1 MSFIK
6 KIAYHYKIA
15 IIYTLILF
23 LDRIDLTILNV
34 AIPTLTTV
42 FGIEI
47 ELAEWFSI
55 SFLIG
60 LSIAIGISSWLGESF
75 GYKKIFIF
83 SVIGFAIFSLGCS
96 LADSFEM
103 FIFAR
108 FLQGFFGGIIIPSG
122 NAILYMSCD
131 KKDYAKVT
139 NFVFLPTL
147 IAPAVAP
154 YLGGTL
160 LKYFSYKSIFYI
172 NLPICVAIAILAFF
186 VINENH
192 KFDKKSFDFKG
203 FFVSGLL
210 YVVFFTGISFISQS
224 KFSTAIQFLIVAAIL
239 AFWFVKLERKAEH
252 PIWDFKYLKLPFL
265 RKSLLI
271 QLFFGMSHFGSFF
284 IIGLY
289 LQLGLGFSPQNTG
302 IIIAMQAIGAI
313 IVTVPSKHLFYKIG
327 PTLVLGFGI
336 LGVAITTP
344 LLLLISSNNQLL
356 PACIIMFMR
365 GLCSGWVGTPL
376 RALSMHDSGISKQDI
391 GRIGSLFDI
400 IRQLSISLGVCVS
413 SLFIGLSNLYFKFD
427 YLHECIGYA
436 CSLKLF
442 GGGILIISLF
452 SLMGSKIAF
461 KIT

>member
-1 MSFIK
+1 
-6 KIAYHYKIA
+6 
-15 IIYTLILF
+15 
-23 LDRIDLTILNV
+23 
-34 AIPTLTTV
+34 
-42 FGIEI
+42 
-47 ELAEWFSI
+47 
-55 SFLIG
+55 LIG

-83 SVIGFAIFSLGCS
+83 SVIGFAVFSLGCS

-108 FLQGFFGGIIIPSG
+108 FLQGFFGGTIIPSG

-172 NLPICVAIAILAFF
+172 NLPICLAISILAFF

-203 FFVSGLL
+203 FFVSGIL
-210 YVVFFTGISFISQS
+210 YAVFFKGVSFISQN
-224 KFSTAIQFLIVAAIL
+224 KLATAIQFLIIASIL
-239 AFWFVKLERKAEH
+239 AFWFVKLERKAIN
-252 PIWDFKYLKLPFL
+252 PIWDFKYLKLKLF
-265 RKSLLI
+265 RQAMLI
-271 QLFFGMSHFGSFF
+271 QLFFQMSHFGSFF

-289 LQLGLGFSPQNTG
+289 LQLGLGFTPQNTG
-302 IIIAMQAIGAI
+302 IILAMQAIGAI
-313 IVTVPSKHLFYKIG
+313 MVTVPSKHLFYKIG
-327 PTLVLGFGI
+327 ARYIIGFGM
-336 LGVAITTP
+336 LGIAIITP
-344 LLLLISSNNQLL
+344 LILLVSANTQMLL
-356 PACIIMFMR
+356 ACTIILAR

-376 RALSMHDSGISKQDI
+376 HTISMSDSGVEKIDL
-391 GRIGSLFDI
+391 GRIGSLFNI
-400 IRQLSISLGVCVS
+400 ARQLSVSLGVCVS
-413 SLFIGLSNLYFKFD
+413 GLLIGISNLYFKFD

-436 CSLKLF
+436 CSLRLF

-452 SLMGSKIAF
+452 SLVGSKIAF